1 MFTGIIEGLGRVS
14 SLLPRADGKTLTLTL
29 PFEEEGLAIGQSLAV
44 NGVCLTLTSI
54 GKRTGSFDLSLTTL
68 NHTNLGIL
76 RPGDLVNLE
85 RPLRLNQELGG
96 HLVTGHVDVTTP
108 VEEIKGGDIRLSIP
122 DEIRGYLVPKG
133 SVGIDGIS
141 LTIASLEENAF
152 WVTVIPHTWEHTNLK
167 KRRKGDLVNLEA
179 DLIAKYV
186 GRLLQTRQLPGLI
199 EKKKGLTK
207 QDLNLTGFLYE
218 D

>member
-1 MFTGIIEGLGRVS
+1 MFTGIIEGLGRVV
-14 SLLPRADGKTLTLTL
+14 SLLPRTDGKTLTLTL
-29 PFEEEGLAIGQSLAV
+29 PFREDGLTIGQSMAV
-44 NGVCLTLTSI
+44 NGVCLTLTGI
-54 GKRTGSFDLSLTTL
+54 GKKTGIYDLSLTTL

-108 VEEIKGGDIRLSIP
+108 VEEIKGKEIRFLIP

-133 SVGIDGIS
+133 SVAIDGIS
-141 LTIASLEENAF
+141 LTIASIEEKCF

-167 KRRKGDLVNLEA
+167 KRRKGDRVNLEA

-186 GRLLQTRQLPGLI
+186 GRLLQVKPFPGVK

-207 QDLNLTGFLYE
+207 ENLDLTGFLYE